1 MFRLFK
7 DRMRGLFARET
18 VMSEIRDELQFHEDR
33 LAEQLERDGLPRE
46 VARAQARR
54 RVGSRARVH
63 DEAYD
68 VRGGGLVEALAQD
81 VTYAVRRLAANP
93 GFTIVALVTLALG
106 IGANTAIFSIASG
119 VLLQP
124 PPFQDPDRLVM
135 VWNDNSRISEKHDWH
150 SYPNYVDYRDLSTVF
165 SGISAFNV
173 RGWTLTGDGD
183 PQRISGCYATANLF
197 DVLGVRPLYGRTF
210 TREEDLGGST
220 SVVVVS
226 YGFWQ
231 RRFGGRADALG
242 QRIVLN
248 GASRTIVGI
257 MPKGFAFPEGR
268 TELWVPIPAPEYR
281 SQRSAM
287 WLQMVGRLQP
297 GVTLA
302 RAQEDLNRVNA
313 DIKARVP
320 QQAGYGIFV
329 ESYADHVV
337 GRVRPAILILLGAV
351 VCVLLIACTNVAN
364 LLLARGATREREI
377 ALRAAIGAG
386 RGRLVRQ
393 LLTESLVLAV
403 LGGLAGGALGWWCLH
418 VLLGMAPSDLPR
430 VQEIGIDGRVLAFTA
445 LASMVTGVA
454 FGLVPAVQT
463 ARTEP
468 GAALKEGARGSSGG
482 GVWIRRVLV
491 VAEVALAVVLL
502 VGAGLMIRSY
512 LTLQRVDLGFRT
524 DHVLTAEVLLQ
535 GPRYS
540 DSARA
545 VEFYRQLTTRLTGT
559 PGVQGAAAI
568 GTIFLTATPQSDNF
582 SIEGRP
588 DFLPQESVEVPI
600 DGVTPTYFSVMNVPL
615 LAGRTFTESDS
626 ANAPPVV
633 IINETMAKR
642 FWPGANPV
650 GRRMKYGRSKNGG
663 PWMTIVGVVADTRRT
678 GYDAVV
684 RPETYRPYAQSG
696 DRAMTVVVHTTG
708 DPASAAPELK
718 AIVKSL
724 DPQVAVQ
731 HVQPLEAVVSEMT
744 SQRRLNTILLGGFAV
759 IATVLALVGLYG
771 VLAYSVQQRTR
782 ELGVRLALGAT
793 GSNVMQLVLKEG
805 LQLVAIGLIA
815 GLAVALAS
823 SSALSKILYH
833 VKPTDPATLAAI
845 AVMTLVVSAVACAL
859 PAVRAL
865 RLDPV
870 TALRAE

>member
-1 MFRLFK
+1 MFRLLR
-7 DRMRGLFARET
+7 DRLRGLVARET
-18 VMSEIRDELQFHEDR
+18 VLSEIRDELQFHEDR
-33 LAEQLERDGLPRE
+33 LAEQLERDGMPRNL
-46 VARAQARR
+46 ARAEARR
-54 RVGSRARVH
+54 RVGNRGRLH
-63 DEAYD
+63 DEGYD
-68 VRGGGLVEALAQD
+68 VRGGGYVEALVQD
-81 VTYAVRRLAANP
+81 VSYAVRRLAANP
-93 GFTIVALVTLALG
+93 GFTLVALVTLALG

-124 PPFQDPDRLVM
+124 PPFQDPGRLVM
-135 VWNDNSRISEKHDWH
+135 IWNDNSRISEQHDWH

-165 SGISAFNV
+165 SGVSAFNL
-173 RGWTLTGDGD
+173 RSWTLTGGGD
-183 PQRISGCYATANLF
+183 PERIPGCYATANLF

-220 SVVVVS
+220 NVVIVS

-231 RRFGGRADALG
+231 RRFGGRPGALG
-242 QRIVLN
+242 QSVVLN

-268 TELWVPIPAPEYR
+268 TELWVPIPAPQYR

-287 WLQMVGRLQP
+287 WLQMIGRLKP
-297 GVTLA
+297 GVTLV
-302 RAQEDLNRVNA
+302 RAQEDLRRVNA
-313 DIKARVP
+313 DIHARVP
-320 QQAGYGIFV
+320 QQAGYGVFV

-351 VCVLLIACTNVAN
+351 ACVLLIACTNVAN
-364 LLLARGATREREI
+364 LLLARGATRQREI

-418 VLLGMAPSDLPR
+418 ILLSAAPPDLPR

-445 LASMVTGVA
+445 VATMVTGIA
-454 FGLVPAVQT
+454 FGLVPALQT
-463 ARTEP
+463 ARTDP
-468 GAALKEGARGSSGG
+468 GSVLKEGARGSSGS

-524 DHVLTAEVLLQ
+524 DHVLTGEVVLQ
-535 GPRYS
+535 GARYN
-540 DSARA
+540 DAAPA
-545 VEFYRQLTTRLTGT
+545 VEFYRQLTGRLAAM

-568 GTIFLTATPQSDNF
+568 STIFLTATPSSTNF

-588 DFLPQESVEVPI
+588 DFRPEDAVEVPT
-600 DGVTPTYFSVMNVPL
+600 DSVTPTYFSVMDVPL
-615 LAGRTFTESDS
+615 LAGRMFTDADS
-626 ANAPPVV
+626 EKAPPVV

-642 FWPGANPV
+642 FWPGETPI
-650 GRRMKYGRSKNGG
+650 GRRIKWGTLSTNS
-663 PWMTIVGVVADTRRT
+663 PWMTIVGVVGDGRRT

-684 RPETYRPYAQSG
+684 RPETYMPHAQTG
-696 DRAMTVVVHTTG
+696 DAAMTVVVHTTG
-708 DPASAAPELK
+708 DPAPAAPELTS
-718 AIVKSL
+718 IVKAL

-731 HVQPLEAVVSEMT
+731 RVRPLETIVSAMT
-744 SQRRLNTILLGGFAV
+744 SERRLNTILLGGFAV

-771 VLAYSVQQRTR
+771 VMAYSVQQRTR
-782 ELGVRLALGAT
+782 ELGVRLALGAS
-793 GSNVMQLVLKEG
+793 GSRVMGIVLKEG
-805 LQLVAIGLIA
+805 LQLVALGLAIGVGISLVSGRLIA
-815 GLAVALAS
+815 
-823 SSALSKILYH
+823 KILYH
-833 VKPTDPATLAAI
+833 VNPTDPATLAAI
-845 AVMTLVVSAVACAL
+845 VGMTLAVCTIACTV
-859 PAVRAL
+859 PAL
-865 RLDPV
+865 RAWRVDPA

>member
-1 MFRLFK
+1 MLRLLK
-7 DRMRGLFARET
+7 SRLRGWLTRDT
-18 VMSEIRDELQFHEDR
+18 VMSEIRDELQYHEDR
-33 LAEQLERDGLPRE
+33 LAEQLERDGMPPAA
-46 VARAQARR
+46 ARTEARR
-54 RVGSRARVH
+54 RVGNRAMLH
-63 DEAYD
+63 DKGYD
-68 VRGGGLVEALAQD
+68 VRGGGFIEVLWQD
-81 VTYAVRRLAANP
+81 VTYAVRRLVANP
-93 GFTIVALVTLALG
+93 GFTLVALVTLALG

-150 SYPNYVDYRDLSTVF
+150 SYPNYVDYRDLSTLTT
-165 SGISAFNV
+165 GLSAFNAG
-173 RGWTLTGDGD
+173 GWTLTGAGE
-183 PQRISGCYATANLF
+183 PERVPGCYATANLF

-210 TREEDLGGST
+210 TREEDLGGAKN
-220 SVVVVS
+220 VVIVS

-231 RRFGGRADALG
+231 RHFGGRADTLG
-242 QRIVLN
+242 QTVVLN
-248 GASRTIVGI
+248 SLSRTIVGI
-257 MPKGFAFPEGR
+257 MPKGFAFPEGK
-268 TELWVPIPAPEYR
+268 TEVWLPIPTTEYR

-287 WLQMVGRLQP
+287 WLQVIGRLKA
-297 GVTLA
+297 GVTVA
-302 RAQEDLNRVNA
+302 RAQEDMDRVNA
-313 DIKARVP
+313 DIRARVP
-320 QQAGYGIFV
+320 QQAGYGVFV

-337 GRVRPAILILLGAV
+337 GRIRPAILILLGAV
-351 VCVLLIACTNVAN
+351 ACVLLIACTNVAN

-418 VLLGMAPSDLPR
+418 VLLGAAPPDLPR
-430 VQEIGIDGRVLAFTA
+430 IQEIGIDGRVLAFTA
-445 LASMVTGVA
+445 VASMMTGIA
-454 FGLVPAVQT
+454 FGLVPALQT

-482 GVWIRRVLV
+482 GVWIRRALV

-524 DHVLTAEVLLQ
+524 DHILTGDVLLQ
-535 GPRYS
+535 GSRYS
-540 DSARA
+540 KSAP
-545 VEFYRQLTTRLTGT
+545 VVDFYHQLTTRLAGL
-559 PGVQGAAAI
+559 PGVQGAAAV
-568 GTIFLTATPQSDNF
+568 GTIFLTATPASTNF

-588 DFLPQESVEVPI
+588 DFRPEESVEIPY
-600 DGVTPTYFSVMNVPL
+600 DGITPTYFSVMDVPL
-615 LAGRTFTESDS
+615 LAGRTFTDADS
-626 ANAPPVV
+626 AAAPPVV

-642 FWPGANPV
+642 FWPGVSPI
-650 GRRMKYGRSKNGG
+650 GRRMKYGRSTNDG

-684 RPETYRPYAQSG
+684 RPETYLPHAQSG
-696 DRAMTVVVHTTG
+696 DAVMTVVVRTTG

-718 AIVKSL
+718 ATVKSL
-724 DPQVAVQ
+724 DPQVVVQ
-731 HVQPLEAVVSEMT
+731 HVRPLEAIVSEMT
-744 SQRRLNTILLGGFAV
+744 AQRRLNTILLGGFAV
-759 IATVLALVGLYG
+759 VATLLALVGLYG
-771 VLAYSVQQRTR
+771 VMAYSVQQRTR

-805 LQLVAIGLIA
+805 LQLVTLGLIL
-815 GLAVALAS
+815 GLAAAVAS
-823 SSALSKILYH
+823 SSLLSKILYH
-833 VKPTDPATLAAI
+833 VKPTDPPTLAAI
-845 AVMTLVVSAVACAL
+845 GVMTLIVSTIACAV
-859 PAVRAL
+859 PAL
-865 RLDPV
+865 RAWRVDPV